1 MKKMILTAL
10 LVLGSC
16 TSLSANYVAGYLTCD
31 NPNEY
36 STIFIIK
43 GKGSS
48 GSDLALAAFLNSEY
62 SSKVTKYCKSGTIYA
77 HNGYV
82 YSFDSKAKANKHFS
96 ELIQEYKN
104 KSWITKMILVKKGY
118 YEDDWK

>member
-1 MKKMILTAL
+1 MKKIITFL

-36 STIFIIK
+36 STIFIVK

-48 GSDLALAAFLNSEY
+48 GSDLAMAAFLNAEY
-62 SSKVTKYCKSGTIYA
+62 PNKVTRYCKHGTIYA

-82 YSFDSKAKANKHFS
+82 YLYDSKAEANKHFS
-96 ELIQEYKN
+96 KLIQEYKSKN
-104 KSWITKMILVKKGY
+104 WATKIISISRGY
-118 YEDDWK
+118 NEDDWK